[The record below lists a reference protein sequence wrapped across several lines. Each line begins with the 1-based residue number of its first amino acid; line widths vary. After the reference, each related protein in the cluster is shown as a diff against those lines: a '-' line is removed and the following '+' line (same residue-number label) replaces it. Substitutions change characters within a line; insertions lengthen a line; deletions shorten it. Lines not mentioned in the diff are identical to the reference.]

1 MYYDIVDIYKQN
13 GGIYMARE
21 RKVNTLPAKL
31 EGVVNKIDELEFK
44 LKELKKEKKD
54 LEDQI
59 KKERL
64 EKLNALMA
72 EKGITFDELENLL
85 NK

>member
-44 LKELKKEKKD
+44 LKELKKKRRIWK
-54 LEDQI
+54 I
-59 KKERL
+59 K
-64 EKLNALMA
+64 
-72 EKGITFDELENLL
+72 
-85 NK
+85 